1 MADIVSE
8 RYALSLYE
16 IAAEGKKEKAY
27 LDELAQVCGAF
38 DTEPDFLKVLQTPSI
53 ALEDKRNV
61 LKNVFEGRIEPY
73 LLNFLMLITEKNR
86 VGLVR
91 DMCRAYKEHYY
102 FENGIIEVRAITAE
116 SLPEALSKKL
126 KTKMEAVTGKKV
138 VLENTVDP
146 SIIGGIVVKLGN
158 EQFDT
163 SLRTRL
169 DEIAARLT
177 NTIA

>member
-16 IAAEGKKEKAY
+16 IAQHEKKQKDY
-27 LDELAQVCGAF
+27 LDELTAVCGVF
-38 DTEPDFLKVLQTPSI
+38 GSEPAFLKVLQTPSI
-53 ALEDKRNV
+53 ALGDKLNV

-73 LLNFLMLITEKNR
+73 LLNFLMLITEKGR
-86 VGLVR
+86 VGLLPS
-91 DMCRAYKEHYY
+91 MKEAYKDQYY
-102 FENGIIEVRAITAE
+102 LENGIIEVRAVTAKPM
-116 SLPEALSKKL
+116 SEALTEKL
-126 KTKMEAVTGKKV
+126 KEKMSAVTGKQV
-138 VLENTVDP
+138 VLVTSVDE
-146 SIIGGIVVKLGN
+146 SLIGGIVVKLGN

-169 DEIAARLT
+169 SELAARLT

>member
-16 IAAEGKKEKAY
+16 IAADSKNEKQY
-27 LDELAQVCGAF
+27 LDELTAVCWIF
-38 DTEPDFLKVLQTPSI
+38 EREPEFLKVLQTPSI
-53 ALEDKRNV
+53 AMDDKRNV
-61 LKNVFEGRIEPY
+61 LKKVFEGRIQQY
-73 LLNFLMLITEKNR
+73 LLNFLMLITEKGR

-91 DMCRAYKEHYY
+91 DMCQAYKEHYY
-102 FENGIIEVRAITAE
+102 FENGIIEVRAITAKE
-116 SLPEALSKKL
+116 LSDALSQKL

-138 VLENTVDP
+138 VLETTVDP

-163 SLRTRL
+163 SLKTRL